1 MEWTID
7 EQESVTALM
16 TFISLSAREGQRSD
30 SETHGKRHSI
40 GRRSSMLFGKLML
53 SMGDGWGSQQS
64 F

>member
-30 SETHGKRHSI
+30 GETHGKRHSI
-40 GRRSSMLFGKLML
+40 GRRSSMLFGKLTYVEH
-53 SMGDGWGSQQS
+53 G
-64 F
+64 